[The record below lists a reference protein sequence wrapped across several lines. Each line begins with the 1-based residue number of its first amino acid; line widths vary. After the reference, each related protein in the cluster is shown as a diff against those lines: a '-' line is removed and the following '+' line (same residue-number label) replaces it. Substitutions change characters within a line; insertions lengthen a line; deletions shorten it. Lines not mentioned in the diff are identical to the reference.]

1 MQGSIKRAD
10 VQDPKAM
17 QGMHVRNALEAHI
30 VSDHIKWEHYV
41 AEFDTASDPIRR
53 IISMKRL
60 YIVDQTNNVFCGN
73 TNSSK
78 TRHSTSIE
86 GALCDW
92 ISM

>member
-41 AEFDTASDPIRR
+41 AEFDTASDPNQKYYQHEA
-53 IISMKRL
+53 II
-60 YIVDQTNNVFCGN
+60 YC
-73 TNSSK
+73 
-78 TRHSTSIE
+78 
-86 GALCDW
+86 
-92 ISM
+92 